1 MSNSCARQSFGE
13 KKEEKIDVL
22 KYFVCVC
29 LKIFKIIY
37 LYSARNLSQVNKK
50 KSSKQSSAKR
60 KWIFRLMIIWKMNE
74 FFFHSNHSLLWNR
87 KENWIIVATIC
98 VYCIFS
104 VIFNLFP
111 SFTWMNEIW
120 ATKIIYIWWFVAGGK
135 C

>member
-50 KSSKQSSAKR
+50 KIKQA
-60 KWIFRLMIIWKMNE
+60 IISQEEMNLQADD
-74 FFFHSNHSLLWNR
+74 NL
-87 KENWIIVATIC
+87 EN
-98 VYCIFS
+98 
-104 VIFNLFP
+104 
-111 SFTWMNEIW
+111 E
-120 ATKIIYIWWFVAGGK
+120 
-135 C
+135 